1 MRNDFFRFSLL
12 FPLCL
17 ISIFKLHDVF
27 MFSLCGIALLT
38 FFSCSVCV
46 SVLERESEK
55 VMILIIVNNLQT
67 TFDA

>member
-1 MRNDFFRFSLL
+1 MLNFY
-12 FPLCL
+12 
-17 ISIFKLHDVF
+17 FKLHDVF
-27 MFSLCGIALLT
+27 MFSLCGIALLN
-38 FFSCSVCV
+38 FLFSCSSCV

>member
-1 MRNDFFRFSLL
+1 MLNFY
-12 FPLCL
+12 
-17 ISIFKLHDVF
+17 FKLHDVF
-27 MFSLCGIALLT
+27 MFSLCGIALLKN